1 MRINADLA
9 ATLSYFIASRALSP
23 WGLGKCRRRRE
34 RGLSPA
40 WPCKFTTVVVLRL
53 DLLASWPWSGTGGI
67 THRRSLAPLLRPASR
82 TVLITTN
89 PLVWSLS
96 LGSLANSGGVESR
109 GGGNYSSLGR
119 ELHTG
124 VHPASVAVT
133 RHGCEARHVNRLPAV
148 RLRVQGGR
156 VVVRGQVIMG
166 FGLGGVERWASAT
179 SSAVG
184 LSRWRSPVGLRLG
197 AIFRSS
203 DRLWA
208 A

>member
-1 MRINADLA
+1 VRV
-9 ATLSYFIASRALSP
+9 RAP
-23 WGLGKCRRRRE
+23 TTRE
-34 RGLSPA
+34 REREKEKGEGTRGLVHRPGLH
-40 WPCKFTTVVVLRL
+40 TVALR
-53 DLLASWPWSGTGGI
+53 DLRHLTRGPEPWPWSGTGGI
-67 THRRSLAPLLRPASR
+67 THQRSLAPLLRPASR

-148 RLRVQGGR
+148 GLRVQGGR

-166 FGLGGVERWASAT
+166 FGLGGVERWASAS

-184 LSRWRSPVGLRLG
+184 LSRRRSPVGLRLG
-197 AIFRSS
+197 AIFGSS